1 MLLLLFE
8 STSSFLIIDDGD
20 DDFVDDDD
28 DDEDKKKREEEE
40 EEMGVLAA
48 ARVLDV
54 VGDEVRR
61 LEPPAG
67 GFNIFV
73 SKNARAERTQRE
85 KVCKCVNCCITKTE
99 FSIYFLICALKILF
113 RFPYRKTERTRE
125 RNSLIAHVSFFSLR
139 RHRPGPRMI

>member
-1 MLLLLFE
+1 MLLLFA

-20 DDFVDDDD
+20 DDFVDEDDDD

-40 EEMGVLAA
+40 EEGMGVLVA

-73 SKNARAERTQRE
+73 SRNARAERTQRE

-99 FSIYFLICALKILF
+99 FSI
-113 RFPYRKTERTRE
+113 
-125 RNSLIAHVSFFSLR
+125 FS
-139 RHRPGPRMI
+139 

>member
-1 MLLLLFE
+1 LLLLLFE

-28 DDEDKKKREEEE
+28 DDDEDKKKREEEE
-40 EEMGVLAA
+40 EEEEEMGVLVA

-73 SKNARAERTQRE
+73 SKKRARGKNA
-85 KVCKCVNCCITKTE
+85 KGKKCV
-99 FSIYFLICALKILF
+99 S
-113 RFPYRKTERTRE
+113 
-125 RNSLIAHVSFFSLR
+125 V
-139 RHRPGPRMI
+139 

>member
-1 MLLLLFE
+1 MLLLFE

-73 SKNARAERTQRE
+73 SRNARAERTQRE
-85 KVCKCVNCCITKTE
+85 KVCVVCAQNTLSVLSRARVDCV
-99 FSIYFLICALKILF
+99 SVYIC
-113 RFPYRKTERTRE
+113 
-125 RNSLIAHVSFFSLR
+125 V
-139 RHRPGPRMI
+139 PGDMAI